1 VSADKCDGI
10 EWLSHT
16 LVEYILPEDGR
27 YEPIGR
33 EPLIVANSGAAA
45 KSSTE
50 DNLDISA
57 MSCQRNFTVSFE

>member
-1 VSADKCDGI
+1 
-10 EWLSHT
+10 

-45 KSSTE
+45 KTSTE